1 MIAVTSGKVARDKK
15 MSDNTKIEWTDATW
29 NIITGCSVV
38 SAGCKNCYAMKLAGT
53 RLKHH
58 TSRAGL
64 TIDTKNGPVWNG
76 EVRFNQQW
84 LGQPLRWSKPR
95 MIFVCAHSDLFHES
109 VPDDWIDTVF
119 AVMALAKQH
128 VFQVLTKR
136 PERMRQYFDD
146 LGYRAEQIG
155 IEAEYISG
163 LDRHLPDLSQRWTL
177 PLSNV
182 WIGVSVENQEAAD
195 KRIPILLDTPAAV
208 RWISAEPLLG
218 PLEILKWLDPYTCSD
233 CGYHGAESDAGPDG
247 CEECGE
253 EFGGGDVCEHCGA
266 DEQSAKYSCPQC
278 GSHYSFDRDYGFM
291 FPGSAE
297 HGLLNWVV
305 VGGESGDG
313 SRPMHPEWAR
323 SLHDQCVM
331 GGVRFL
337 FKQWGDWAPVHEL
350 KCNEPGIAGK
360 LWHNFDPDTSVCRIG
375 KKAAGRLL
383 DGVAHDGYPE
393 SSK

>member
-1 MIAVTSGKVARDKK
+1 

-38 SAGCKNCYAMKLAGT
+38 SSGCKNCYAMKLAGT

-58 TSRAGL
+58 PSRDGL

-76 EVRFNQQW
+76 QVRLNPLW
-84 LGQPLRWSKPR
+84 LHQPLRWSKPR
-95 MIFVCAHSDLFHES
+95 MIFVCAHGDLFHES

-136 PERMRQYFDD
+136 PERMRKYFEY

-155 IEAEYISG
+155 IDAEYISG

-182 WIGVSVENQEAAD
+182 WLGVSVENQEAAD

-218 PLEILKWLDPYTCSD
+218 KINLSKCGNSNRQVDALTGTETTGNPISSFGKAGFDQIVRYGWHKKIDWL
-233 CGYHGAESDAGPDG
+233 
-247 CEECGE
+247 
-253 EFGGGDVCEHCGA
+253 
-266 DEQSAKYSCPQC
+266 
-278 GSHYSFDRDYGFM
+278 
-291 FPGSAE
+291 
-297 HGLLNWVV
+297 V

-323 SLHDQCVM
+323 SLRDQCAATSVP
-331 GGVRFL
+331 FL
-337 FKQWGDWAPVHEL
+337 FKQWGDWVPRSACYHTFDNGNACVDLDPEAKKWPCIRL
-350 KCNEPGIAGK
+350 TESGLDGRNLENEEQGDSAYMQK
-360 LWHNFDPDTSVCRIG
+360 VG
-375 KKAAGRLL
+375 KKMAGRLL
-383 DGVAHDGYPE
+383 DGVTHDGYPE
-393 SSK
+393 RSK